1 MIERYIVC
9 IIKTFYEPYFQ
20 NNMWLVWNV
29 IIPARLSICPCRKF
43 DSRMTLCWAIRLL
56 RFIYLS
62 TFISLCGVTAV
73 GHLWCCA
80 CSRFGKIYWS
90 EIWMFLVTNQQV
102 IYRSASSTTYLNLM
116 FCTKI
121 FPGQTALGIEI
132 NKLNTLLNLN
142 IFSL

>member
-1 MIERYIVC
+1 MIERYIVS

-20 NNMWLVWNV
+20 NNMRLLWNV

-43 DSRMTLCWAIRLL
+43 DARMTLCWAIRLV

-73 GHLWCCA
+73 GHLWCCS

-102 IYRSASSTTYLNLM
+102 DNISFHFFHY
-116 FCTKI
+116 I
-121 FPGQTALGIEI
+121 FKSYVLHQNHPRTNWIRNWNQQT
-132 NKLNTLLNLN
+132 
-142 IFSL
+142 